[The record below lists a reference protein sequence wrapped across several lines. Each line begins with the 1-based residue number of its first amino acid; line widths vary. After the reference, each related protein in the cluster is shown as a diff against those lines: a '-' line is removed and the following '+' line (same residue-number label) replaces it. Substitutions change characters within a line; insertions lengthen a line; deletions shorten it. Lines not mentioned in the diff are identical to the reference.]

1 VEGTTMKLVNK
12 ALGMLVGV
20 LGGMVARA
28 LVKTLWKVS
37 TGEDEA
43 PKATDANRGW
53 GEVLLAAA
61 VQGVIFAV
69 VQAALDRA
77 TAEGTGKL
85 TGDWPGDEAG
95 ESADEG
101 ARQ

>member
-1 VEGTTMKLVNK
+1 MKLVNK

-28 LVKTLWKVS
+28 LFKKIWKVS

-95 ESADEG
+95 EPADEG
-101 ARQ
+101 ARR

>member
-1 VEGTTMKLVNK
+1 MKLVNK

-28 LVKTLWKVS
+28 LFKKIWKVS